1 QSTIDIYPRPLCGSV
16 ELNRARPHSRKCR
29 PGRKQEKAAAVFSRD
44 FACLCLDLRRL
55 PTGYTAIS
63 TCLGPTDKYA
73 GIGVA
78 PNDLTSAEPVWLQL
92 NRHIMLFFCQP
103 LGNVMR
109 KAVLHFYFSI
119 FKPLPSRR
127 IQCSL
132 RGESEINSIH
142 DNL

>member
-1 QSTIDIYPRPLCGSV
+1 
-16 ELNRARPHSRKCR
+16 RARPHSRKCR

-55 PTGYTAIS
+55 QTGYTAIS

-73 GIGVA
+73 GIWLA
-78 PNDLTSAEPVWLQL
+78 PNVLTCAVHDLLKL
-92 NRHIMLFFCQP
+92 NLHIMHFLCKP